1 MKSVST
7 YFWQWLSLEKVLCG
21 YTYLQVSYKVHLL
34 SMKATQAQE
43 GAQVQETEDREKR
56 AETAEPATEN
66 SHERRWA
73 VTLGVWLY
81 IAWLS
86 IGVVIYRCSYL

>member
-1 MKSVST
+1 M
-7 YFWQWLSLEKVLCG
+7 LSLEVLCG

-56 AETAEPATEN
+56 AMESSDHMHRSEQP
-66 SHERRWA
+66 
-73 VTLGVWLY
+73 
-81 IAWLS
+81 
-86 IGVVIYRCSYL
+86 